1 MLVIVPNTLADAI
14 NKKLD
19 AAYAEIPD
27 AAVDREYHYQ
37 ALLDHFYEHGVIPD
51 FKLVKAA

>member
-1 MLVIVPNTLADAI
+1 MLVIVPNTPADAI

-19 AAYAEIPD
+19 AAYAEVPD

-37 ALLDHFYEHGVIPD
+37 ALLNHFYEHGVMPD
-51 FKLVKAA
+51 FQLVKAA